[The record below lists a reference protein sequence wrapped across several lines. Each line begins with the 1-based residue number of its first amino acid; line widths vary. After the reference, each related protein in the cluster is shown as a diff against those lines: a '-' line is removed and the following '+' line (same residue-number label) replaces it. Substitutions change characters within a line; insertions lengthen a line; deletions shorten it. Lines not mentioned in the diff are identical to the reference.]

1 VSKVRRQAFVVLW
14 DWGYLEHNI
23 SVRKFWGIFICFA
36 CGLWKSEAKR
46 SNTGGSDSLFLRL
59 KKI

>member
-1 VSKVRRQAFVVLW
+1 MSKVRRQAFVVLW

-23 SVRKFWGIFICFA
+23 YFGGFLFAFPAGLEIRKQSGVAPEEVTLF
-36 CGLWKSEAKR
+36 
-46 SNTGGSDSLFLRL
+46 FLRL